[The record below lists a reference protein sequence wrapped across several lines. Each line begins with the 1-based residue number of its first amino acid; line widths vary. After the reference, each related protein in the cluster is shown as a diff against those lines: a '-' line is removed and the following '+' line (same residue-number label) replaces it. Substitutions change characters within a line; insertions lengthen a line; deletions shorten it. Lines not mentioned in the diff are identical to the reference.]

1 MRHMILYLLLGLLL
15 VGSSACAD
23 TAEGTPTPA
32 ESAAAVAATTPA
44 ATSTVAAAAPEATA
58 TATDVPATPTTAPT
72 ATALPP
78 TPTPAPTNTPTPTP
92 TPQPTATPVP
102 PTPTPTPVPE
112 PRSYSGTGAD
122 VISIEKPGD
131 ADDAVLVYVR
141 GNAAGRYFG
150 VTSHAADGS
159 QNDLLVN
166 TTDPYEGV
174 VLMDIRAGQVS
185 TRLQVTA
192 EGEWYIELRP
202 LVMARR
208 VDVPGTIEGSG
219 DDVFI
224 VVGDPDTAHISGN
237 QADRYFG
244 VIAYSNRS
252 HLLVNTTDPYDGR
265 VIVPG
270 DVVLVE
276 VSAEGPWTITF
287 E

>member
-1 MRHMILYLLLGLLL
+1 MRHTVLVMLLGLVLTGTL
-15 VGSSACAD
+15 ACAD
-23 TAEGTPTPA
+23 TANITPT
-32 ESAAAVAATTPA
+32 SAAAVA
-44 ATSTVAAAAPEATA
+44 TVASAPTVGMTPTATPPPATA
-58 TATDVPATPTTAPT
+58 TPTDVPATPTP
-72 ATALPP
+72 LPP
-78 TPTPAPTNTPTPTP
+78 TPTVAPTQTPTPTP
-92 TPQPTATPVP
+92 TSTPEPTATPVP

-112 PRSYSGTGAD
+112 PRAYSGTGAD
-122 VISIEKPGD
+122 VVTIEKPGN
-131 ADDAVLVYVR
+131 ADDAVLVFVR

-150 VTSHAADGS
+150 VTSHGADGS

-174 VLMDIRAGQVS
+174 VLMDIRQGQVS

-192 EGEWYIELRP
+192 DGEWYIELRP

-219 DDVFI
+219 DDVF
-224 VVGDPDTAHISGN
+224 VVIGDPDTAQISGN

-244 VIAYSNRS
+244 VVAYGNRS

-265 VIVPG
+265 VIVPR

-276 VSAEGPWTITF
+276 VTAVGTWVITF